1 MAFAR
6 FTITSPRPNWTGEGA
21 GQLYFRN
28 GVAELTVDLDDWAP
42 GSKRGALYY
51 FRSQGFGIEP
61 LDGVSVDQALRDPSA
76 EATDIQLQI
85 EDLDRQIKAETGR
98 DDLEAKRKQ
107 LDDLRAKRAAADAAA
122 RKGEAAEEGDVVTG
136 DGSGSALPEIS
147 VRRDVPPP
155 SPDAPVADWR
165 AYAVEIDPS
174 LDDAA
179 AKQLG
184 KSDLQTRYGSAYA
197 QEGTV
202 TA

>member
-21 GQLYFRN
+21 GQLYFRD
-28 GVAELTVDLDDWAP
+28 GVAELVVDLDDWAP

-61 LDGVSVDQALRDPSA
+61 LDGVSVEQALRDPSA

-107 LDDLRAKRAAADAAA
+107 LEDLRAKRAAADAAA
-122 RKGEAAEEGDVVTG
+122 RKGEGVEQPASAGGEEGDNDVQ
-136 DGSGSALPEIS
+136 

-184 KSDLQTRYGSAYA
+184 KADLQTRYGSAYA